1 MNISS
6 EDERLVESLV
16 SDKEAFNTYV
26 YTSLADAVTQLKE
39 RSKIPNASL
48 TEIVPDQM
56 LKKKRAVLFRQI
68 LTSNYES
75 RRFLNLVEA
84 SELEPLFYEY
94 YGDKFTSN
102 NDYKHSLGR
111 MFFFKGIGKNG
122 GTQIHS
128 RTVLDFNTANG
139 KKICDLKTLWGES
152 LIDFHH
158 SLFKSCFM
166 NLPEEDF
173 FDASAWFKAHGES
186 ADKYYE
192 LFLSLFVQHAILF
205 EDFML
210 NEKEL
215 SFTKDIFLPAFISV
229 EKKTGKKPL
238 IVSLEPTQIE
248 DARFWLCHPFD
259 NLEIVDKKL
268 ELVKSRVE

>member
-1 MNISS
+1 MDILE
-6 EDERLVESLV
+6 EDERLIESLV
-16 SDKEAFNTYV
+16 SNKEAFNAYV
-26 YTSLADAVTQLKE
+26 YTSLVDAVDQLKE
-39 RSKIPNASL
+39 RSKN
-48 TEIVPDQM
+48 PDLNLDAIAPEEM
-56 LKKKRAVLFRQI
+56 LQKPRAVLFRQI
-68 LTSNYES
+68 FTSNYES

-84 SELEPLFYEY
+84 SELEPLFCEY
-94 YGDKFTSN
+94 YADKFTSN

-122 GTQIHS
+122 GSQIHS

-139 KKICDLKTLWGES
+139 KKINDLKTLWGES

-158 SLFKSCFM
+158 GLFKSCFM
-166 NLPEEDF
+166 DLPKEDF

-192 LFLSLFVQHAILF
+192 LFLTLFVQHAILF

-229 EKKTGKKPL
+229 RRKTGKKPL

-268 ELVKSRVE
+268 ELVKSKVE